1 MPEEDPDGSR
11 LLTSPEV
18 GELLGVAVEHAGGSL
33 LGWALDHVDANPQ
46 QSTTATYSATVS
58 WPYGERD
65 ELLGVSARAGGP
77 VQSDT
82 RAEIFADGDREVAV
96 WIYPN
101 DPDLPGLARAA
112 YTERMAEILTEH
124 DVLGRAVTA
133 AEVQLRM
140 IGYRPR
146 RRAVLKVDVD
156 QPGLAQPPAEP
167 SPQFPTTQPTVAR
180 PQTTLYCKVLR
191 ERVFRDVVRRHEV
204 LLEAGVPAPE
214 VAATTSDALLLLRN
228 LPGRP
233 LAQAVFET
241 DDPCTAEQLIH
252 LLDAMPMS
260 VSQLERR
267 PPWSDAVQH
276 YAQMV
281 TAAVPSLTDKLAWLT
296 DQITTGLG
304 PIPSGN
310 EPTHGDF
317 HEGQVHVADGRI
329 VGVLD
334 VDTVG
339 PGRRADDLAC
349 LIAHL
354 STIQR
359 MSPAQEARVHRLIRT
374 WVPVFDTR
382 VDPTELRLRAAAVI
396 VSLATG
402 PFRGQ
407 EPDWEWETLRMI
419 ASAEALVRQV
429 S

>member
-1 MPEEDPDGSR
+1 MAQQDPDGSR

-18 GELLGVAVEHAGGSL
+18 GDLLGAAVEHAGGRL
-33 LGWALDHVDANPQ
+33 LNWALDHVDANPQ
-46 QSTTATYSATVS
+46 QSTTATYSATVA

-77 VQSDT
+77 ASSDT
-82 RAEIFADGDREVAV
+82 KAEIFADGDREVAV

-112 YTERMAEILTEH
+112 YTEQMAQILTAG
-124 DVLGRAVTA
+124 DVVGRPVGPD
-133 AEVQLRM
+133 EVSLRM

-146 RRAVLKVDVD
+146 RRAVLKVEV
-156 QPGLAQPPAEP
+156 GSPPVI
-167 SPQFPTTQPTVAR
+167 F
-180 PQTTLYCKVLR
+180 YCKVLR
-191 ERVFRDVVRRHEV
+191 KRLFGDVVRRHEV
-204 LLEAGVPAPE
+204 LLAAGVPAPQI
-214 VAATTSDALLLLRN
+214 AATTDDALLLLRN
-228 LPGRP
+228 LEGRP
-233 LAQAVFET
+233 LAKAVFDET
-241 DDPCTAEQLIH
+241 DPCTAEQLIH

-260 VSQLERR
+260 VSKLERR

-281 TAAVPSLTDKLAWLT
+281 AAAVPSASDKLAWLVEQVT
-296 DQITTGLG
+296 EGLV
-304 PIPSGN
+304 PIPPGN

-317 HEGQVHVADGRI
+317 HEGQVHVAGGRI
-329 VGVLD
+329 VGILD

-359 MSPAQEARVHRLIRT
+359 MNSAQEAKVHRLIRT

-382 VDPTELRLRAAAVI
+382 VDPRELRLRAAAVI
-396 VSLATG
+396 ISLATG

>member
-1 MPEEDPDGSR
+1 MIEEDPDGYR
-11 LLTSPEV
+11 LLTSSEV
-18 GELLGVAVEHAGGSL
+18 GELLAAAVRHAGGTL
-33 LGWALDHVDANPQ
+33 LSWALDHVDAHPR
-46 QSTTATYSATVS
+46 QSTTATYSASVR

-77 VQSDT
+77 ALSDSL
-82 RAEIFADGDREVAV
+82 AEIFADGDREVAV
-96 WIYPN
+96 WLYPN
-101 DPDLPGLARAA
+101 DPDLPGLTRAA
-112 YTERMAEILTEH
+112 YTERMAEVLTEH
-124 DVLGRAVTA
+124 QVVGRPVADADVR
-133 AEVQLRM
+133 LRM

-146 RRAVLKVDVD
+146 RRAVLRVEIASAG
-156 QPGLAQPPAEP
+156 QPV
-167 SPQFPTTQPTVAR
+167 TV
-180 PQTTLYCKVLR
+180 YCKVLR
-191 ERVFRDVVRRHEV
+191 ERAFDDVVRRHE
-204 LLEAGVPAPE
+204 LLLAAGAPAPE
-214 VAATTSDALLLLRN
+214 VVATTSDALMLLRN

-233 LAQAVFET
+233 LASAIFEAQ
-241 DDPCTAEQLIH
+241 DPCTAEQIIQ

-260 VSQLERR
+260 VTQLDRR
-267 PPWSDAVQH
+267 PPWSDAVEH
-276 YAQMV
+276 YARMV
-281 TAAVPSLTDKLAWLT
+281 VAAVPRVRDKLAWLT
-296 DQITTGLG
+296 RQISAGLG
-304 PIPSGN
+304 SIPPGN

-317 HEGQVHVADGRI
+317 HEGQVHVDNGRI

-359 MSPAQEARVHRLIRT
+359 MSPGQEARVHRLIRA

-396 VSLATG
+396 ISLATG